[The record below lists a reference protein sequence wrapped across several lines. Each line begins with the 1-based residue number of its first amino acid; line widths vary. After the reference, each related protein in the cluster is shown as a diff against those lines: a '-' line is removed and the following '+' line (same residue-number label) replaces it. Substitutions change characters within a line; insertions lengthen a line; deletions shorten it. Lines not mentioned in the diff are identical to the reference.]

1 MWKDVIAMTDDKSR
15 VVAKLANEQ
24 FVKKEYSSEGLTKA
38 LQEID
43 AAKFCVLKDEV
54 NRFVNCADEGKGDA
68 FQGIV
73 IAERRNAAL
82 EVTLTDND
90 MVANMTVTGA
100 YGGRG
105 LKGVEIVQALADS
118 GVIKGIDKQALKKV
132 FVMSNKLPQGE
143 TFTQAVAQGKNALD
157 GKDAKF
163 LPLVEDVNKR
173 VLAPKETNNE
183 QDKIDMRDLGETIT
197 VSENDP
203 VMRRQPATKGEPG
216 FTVQGKIIPPKPGT
230 DAQLVAGNG
239 THISPSN
246 PNLLLASIPGMPVF
260 RNKTIDVESAIC
272 LNNVSVATGHVKFK
286 GNVVITGDVEP
297 GMIVRATGSVTIGG
311 FIESADVQ
319 AQGNIEVGKGII
331 GHTSTEGDE
340 KSCTVKSGSSIIA
353 NYAQYAEL
361 QAGEDIKI
369 AVHSMGN
376 TIRCGHDLTV
386 LDDQEKQGT
395 LSGGVAKVGGKVVCL
410 NLGVEGDTPTVVE
423 AFASFA
429 RYKERIASHKDQY
442 KQAQEGTM
450 SAIRS
455 ELEFKKRPKTE
466 RTDEEEQEINL
477 KKEAA
482 NERLEKVKAAV
493 EALNEEFEL
502 ALTTNIIDVKSKVFT
517 HVTVQYGDEK
527 VVTKRV
533 RGPSIF
539 SFNQYEIDVSS
550 KFEDED
556 VGI

>member
-1 MWKDVIAMTDDKSR
+1 MWKDVIALTEDKNR

-24 FVKKEYSSEGLTKA
+24 FVKKEFTSEGLAKA

-43 AAKFCVLKDEV
+43 AAKLCLLDDAV
-54 NRFVNCADEGKGDA
+54 NFFINCAEEGKSEA
-68 FQGIV
+68 FKGIV
-73 IAERRNAAL
+73 IAERRNVTL
-82 EVTLTDND
+82 EVSLSDND
-90 MVANMTVTGA
+90 MVASMTVTGA

-105 LKGVEIVQALADS
+105 LKGVEIVQALADA

-132 FVMSNKLPQGE
+132 FVMSNKLPSGE
-143 TFTQAVAQGKNALD
+143 VFTQVVAEGKNAID

-173 VLAPKETNNE
+173 VLAPKDSNSAS
-183 QDKIDMRDLGETIT
+183 DKIDMRDLGETIT

-230 DAQLVAGNG
+230 DYDLVAGKG

-246 PNLLLASIPGMPVF
+246 PNLLLASMAGMPVF
-260 RNKTIDVESAIC
+260 RNKTIDVESALC

-331 GHTSTEGDE
+331 GHTSTEDDE
-340 KSCTVKSGSSIIA
+340 KSCTVKSGSSITA

-361 QAGEDIKI
+361 QAGEDINI
-369 AVHSMGN
+369 AVHCMGN
-376 TIRCGHDLTV
+376 TIRCGHNLTV
-386 LDDQEKQGT
+386 LDAQEKQGT
-395 LSGGVAKVGGKVVCL
+395 LSGGTAKVGGKVVCL

-429 RYKERIASHKDQY
+429 RYKERIASHRDQY
-442 KQAQEGTM
+442 KLAQESTM
-450 SAIRS
+450 NAIRQ
-455 ELEFKKRPKTE
+455 ELEFKKRPKAE
-466 RTDEEEQEINL
+466 RTEEEEQEINS

-502 ALTTNIIDVKSKVFT
+502 ALSTNTIDVKGKVFT
-517 HVTVQYGDEK
+517 HVTIEYGEEK
-527 VVTKRV
+527 IVIKRAK
-533 RGPSIF
+533 GPTIF